1 MTIKYNNVF
10 IEDTYTICGN
20 YENDGPLGKYF
31 DKRYVKDLYFGLYCK
46 TCRYYFMPA
55 NKRPCRDCIGEP
67 LNQETHRPQKW
78 ETGI

>member
-1 MTIKYNNVF
+1 M
-10 IEDTYTICGN
+10 
-20 YENDGPLGKYF
+20 ENTD
-31 DKRYVKDLYFGLYCK
+31 VKDLYFGLYCK

>member
-1 MTIKYNNVF
+1 MTGI
-10 IEDTYTICGN
+10 
-20 YENDGPLGKYF
+20 YEYLQLQLIRQTHGKGGERHLENT
-31 DKRYVKDLYFGLYCK
+31 DVKDLYFGLYCK